1 MIKKLKDYKM
11 HVPDSGDDD
20 EPPPPSDDYS
30 EPALQNPGSATRL
43 SDDAKF
49 DPLDLG
55 NTPEQM
61 AQYDAEQAEDEDAAR
76 QSQEWHHPDGLTP
89 GDVDRQDRAL
99 GTVQMGKPRTVHLSI
114 GPETYMRLTDVMSME
129 SLKEGSRSELPEQQA
144 QLRWKMK
151 ADKPLK
157 LIGPATE
164 HAVDEV
170 GSNVFAQAPIFAPF
184 LNVMRQSAHLSLTHG
199 ANFFHFDPTIIVS
212 PPGLGKTTLVQML
225 AKASGLP
232 LVYLDG
238 STMMT
243 TVDLT
248 GGDAIYRASRPSAIY
263 LGLIEH
269 GVGNPLVV
277 FDEVDKVT
285 DHSTGARPNAAEALL
300 PFLERTTAGRVH
312 EQYLQID
319 LDLRFLNWVLL
330 ANDLEKIPR
339 TVRDRCKVIQIPPM
353 TSRDLATMA
362 EAEVQRRHLEAEL
375 VPMLTRAC
383 ARGEIK
389 SLRRLNRV
397 LDAAE
402 ATLRRARLH

>member
-1 MIKKLKDYKM
+1 MSKNFKNYKM
-11 HVPDSGDDD
+11 YVPDYGDDA
-20 EPPPPSDDYS
+20 EPPSDDDGKG
-30 EPALQNPGSATRL
+30 PPKNQGSAKRL
-43 SDDAKF
+43 SDDPNF

-61 AQYDAEQAEDEDAAR
+61 AQYDAEQAEEEAAAR
-76 QSQEWHHPDGLTP
+76 HSQEWHHPDGLTP
-89 GDVDRQDRAL
+89 DDVDRQDRAL
-99 GTVQMGKPRTVHLSI
+99 GSVQMGKPRTVHLTT
-114 GPETYMRLTDVMSME
+114 GPKTYMRLTDIMSMD
-129 SLKEGSRSELPEQQA
+129 SLREESRSEIPEQRE

-157 LIGPATE
+157 LIGPHTE

-170 GSNVFAQAPIFAPF
+170 ASNVFAQAPIFAPF
-184 LNVMRQSAHLSLTHG
+184 LNAMRQSAHLSLVHG

-212 PPGLGKTTLVQML
+212 PPGLGKTTLVHML
-225 AKASGLP
+225 AQASALP
-232 LVYLDG
+232 LIYLDG

-263 LGLIEH
+263 LGLIKH

-285 DHSTGARPNAAEALL
+285 DHSTGARPNAAESLL

-339 TVRDRCKVIQIPPM
+339 TVRDRCKIIQIPPM
-353 TSRDLATMA
+353 TSRDLAAMA
-362 EAEVQRRHLEAEL
+362 KAEVKRRHLEPEL
-375 VPMLTRAC
+375 VHMLTRAC
-383 ARGEIK
+383 TRGEIK

-402 ATLRRARLH
+402 ATLRRARHH